1 MDLDLLFDLLDPNL
15 EFCCFFFFFFVYF
28 DVVVNDV

>member
-15 EFCCFFFFFFVYF
+15 EFCCFFFFVYF

>member
-15 EFCCFFFFFFVYF
+15 EFCCFFFFFVYF